1 MCHVITV
8 CPHSPSSLDMT
19 HQADTAGLV
28 LVNRVAAHLLQQ
40 SAGLEEA
47 EALVVGVGEDAE
59 VLAQGAP
66 PPPAPHHVRQEAGRG
81 HRH

>member
-1 MCHVITV
+1 MGVA
-8 CPHSPSSLDMT
+8 SYSLPSRLDMSHHLDST
-19 HQADTAGLV
+19 RNLV
-28 LVNRVAAHLLQQ
+28 ILRARVAAHLLQQ

-66 PPPAPHHVRQEAGRG
+66 PPLAPHHVRQEAGRG